1 MNIILL
7 GPPGV
12 GKGTQGDLL
21 AAHLGI
27 PKISTGDLL
36 RTAVRDG
43 TELGRNA
50 QSYMDQGLLVPDGI
64 ILGLIKQVLE
74 SEEASGGGVL
84 MDGFP
89 RTVAQAEAVG
99 DLLAERRTQVDHVVC
114 LEAPSAELIARLL
127 GRAKLQGRS
136 DDNEESISRRLDV
149 YAEQT
154 APLISYYQDRG
165 LVRKVDGL
173 GSIDEISQRVLRA
186 LEY

>member
-89 RTVAQAEAVG
+89 RTVAQAEAIEKLFSAKG
-99 DLLAERRTQVDHVVC
+99 YAVD
-114 LEAPSAELIARLL
+114 
-127 GRAKLQGRS
+127 
-136 DDNEESISRRLDV
+136 
-149 YAEQT
+149 
-154 APLISYYQDRG
+154 
-165 LVRKVDGL
+165 
-173 GSIDEISQRVLRA
+173 RVLTFAVPDEELVARM
-186 LEY
+186 L

>member
-1 MNIILL
+1 LAEPACAAGFLL
-7 GPPGV
+7 
-12 GKGTQGDLL
+12 
-21 AAHLGI
+21 
-27 PKISTGDLL
+27 
-36 RTAVRDG
+36 
-43 TELGRNA
+43 
-50 QSYMDQGLLVPDGI
+50 
-64 ILGLIKQVLE
+64 
-74 SEEASGGGVL
+74 
-84 MDGFP
+84 DGFP